1 MTEAGGWPTIWLDGE
16 RLGIPDLTASGW
28 ERLESP
34 DYAAVFRKEG
44 ASSFAVRVRGAD
56 EADDVPERWRR
67 VHAVPAEAVRT
78 SARRFAGR
86 DAVEHEAPCGEAEL
100 LRTVVVRTERALI
113 DIGQLAPA
121 DIDHRARFEAFL
133 AEVRLE
139 GDAGRGSARARVNG

>member
-1 MTEAGGWPTIWLDGE
+1 MTEAGVPTIWLGEGE
-16 RLGIPDLTASGW
+16 RPGIPDLTASGW

-34 DYAAVFRKEG
+34 DYAVIFRKEG

-56 EADDVPERWRR
+56 ETDDVPERWRR

-78 SARRFAGR
+78 TARRFAGR

-100 LRTVVVRTERALI
+100 LRTVVVRTERFLI

-121 DIDHRARFEAFL
+121 GIDHRAQFEAFL
-133 AEVRLE
+133 AGVRLE
-139 GDAGRGSARARVNG
+139 RDAGA

>member
-1 MTEAGGWPTIWLDGE
+1 MTEAGHQPVIWLDEG

-44 ASSFAVRVRGAD
+44 ASSFAVRVRGPDAT
-56 EADDVPERWRR
+56 DDVPERWRR

-78 SARRFAGR
+78 RARRFAGR
-86 DAVEHEAPCGEAEL
+86 DAIEHEAPCGEAEL
-100 LRTVVVRTERALI
+100 LRTVVVRTARALI
-113 DIGQLAPA
+113 DVGQLAPA
-121 DIDHRARFEAFL
+121 GIDHRAGFEAFL

-139 GDAGRGSARARVNG
+139 GDAGARGVRARV

>member
-1 MTEAGGWPTIWLDGE
+1 MSGAGSPPTIWLDGG

-44 ASSFAVRVRGAD
+44 ASSFAVRVRGPDAV
-56 EADDVPERWRR
+56 DDVPERWAR

-86 DAVEHEAPCGEAEL
+86 EAVEHEAPCGEAEM
-100 LRTVVVRTERALI
+100 LRTVVVRTERSLI
-113 DIGQLAPA
+113 DIGQLAPTS
-121 DIDHRARFEAFL
+121 IDHRAQFEVFL
-133 AEVRLE
+133 AGVWLE
-139 GDAGRGSARARVNG
+139 RDAGP

>member
-1 MTEAGGWPTIWLDGE
+1 MTEAGNWPTIWLDGG

-34 DYAAVFRKEG
+34 DYAIIFRREG
-44 ASSFAVRVRGAD
+44 ASSFAVRVRGSD

-78 SARRFAGR
+78 RARRFAGR
-86 DAVEHEAPCGEAEL
+86 DAVEHEAPCGEGEL

-121 DIDHRARFEAFL
+121 SIDHRARFEAFL
-133 AEVRLE
+133 AAVRLE
-139 GDAGRGSARARVNG
+139 GDAGAESVRARA

>member
-1 MTEAGGWPTIWLDGE
+1 MSGAGSPPTIWLDGK

-44 ASSFAVRVRGAD
+44 ASSFAVRVRGPDAV
-56 EADDVPERWRR
+56 DDVPERWRR

-78 SARRFAGR
+78 RARRFAGR

-100 LRTVVVRTERALI
+100 LRTVVVRTERSLI

-121 DIDHRARFEAFL
+121 AIDHSAQFEAFL
-133 AEVRLE
+133 AGVRLE
-139 GDAGRGSARARVNG
+139 GDAGS

>member
-1 MTEAGGWPTIWLDGE
+1 MTEAGRQPVIWLDGGW
-16 RLGIPDLTASGW
+16 LGIPDLTASGW

-44 ASSFAVRVRGAD
+44 ASSFAVRVRGPN

-78 SARRFAGR
+78 RARRFAGR

-113 DIGQLAPA
+113 DLGQLAPA
-121 DIDHRARFEAFL
+121 GIDHRAGFEAFL

-139 GDAGRGSARARVNG
+139 RDAGARGVRARA

>member
-1 MTEAGGWPTIWLDGE
+1 MPTIWLDGE

-56 EADDVPERWRR
+56 AVDDVPERWAR

-78 SARRFAGR
+78 SARRFEGR
-86 DAVEHEAPCGEAEL
+86 DAIEHEAPCGEADL

-121 DIDHRARFEAFL
+121 AIDHRAQFEAFL
-133 AEVRLE
+133 AQVRLE
-139 GDAGRGSARARVNG
+139 GDAGP

>member
-1 MTEAGGWPTIWLDGE
+1 MTEAGSPPTIWLDGE
-16 RLGIPDLTASGW
+16 RLGVPDLTASGW

-34 DYAAVFRKEG
+34 DYVVVFRKEG

-56 EADDVPERWRR
+56 AVDDVPERWAR

-78 SARRFAGR
+78 SARRFEGR
-86 DAVEHEAPCGEAEL
+86 DAIEHEAPCGEADL

-121 DIDHRARFEAFL
+121 AIDHRAQFEAFL
-133 AEVRLE
+133 AQVRLE
-139 GDAGRGSARARVNG
+139 GDAGP

>member
-1 MTEAGGWPTIWLDGE
+1 MSGAGSPPTIWLDGG
-16 RLGIPDLTASGW
+16 RLGVPDLTASGW

-34 DYAAVFRKEG
+34 DYATVFRKEG

-56 EADDVPERWRR
+56 AVDDVPDRWRR

-86 DAVEHEAPCGEAEL
+86 EAIEHEAPCGEAEL

-121 DIDHRARFEAFL
+121 AIDHRAQFEAFL
-133 AEVRLE
+133 TQVRLE
-139 GDAGRGSARARVNG
+139 RDAGP

>member
-1 MTEAGGWPTIWLDGE
+1 MSEAESPPTIWLDGG

-44 ASSFAVRVRGAD
+44 ASSFAVRMRGAD
-56 EADDVPERWRR
+56 AVDDVPERWAR

-86 DAVEHEAPCGEAEL
+86 AAIEHEAPCGEAEL
-100 LRTVVVRTERALI
+100 LRTVVVRTERSLI
-113 DIGQLAPA
+113 DVGQLAPA
-121 DIDHRARFEAFL
+121 GIDHRAQLEAFL

-139 GDAGRGSARARVNG
+139 GDAGP